1 MSSDQITYVLV
12 ALVVTGVAILLLL
25 AGALLARR
33 GRTAAGAAVPAAG
46 PDLATSA
53 PPPAAPAP
61 ALLQATPWP
70 APAPLPVAPPPQTV
84 PEVVAPLPFATAPV
98 PERPAPPDEGHG
110 PEETGVTSA
119 DLEAAAQRVHDP
131 RDQEV
136 IEGFLSIS
144 PRRRET
150 AAFDASPQPSV
161 SAPVGA
167 AVGVAIAAEVVPSDP
182 YVDDVTGLDSRAA
195 WDRAVSEEN
204 ARYVRYRRPVGVVV
218 AELDGLG
225 RFERE
230 FGTEA
235 TQRILTA
242 VGGAMRRGARR
253 TDRVAHVGRRA
264 LPRAAA
270 RDRRDPGDQLR
281 GARPRGVRALA
292 QGRRGGPPRCHGLG
306 EPQRRRRA
314 GHRRADGRGADVRRA
329 APRCP
334 RRSRGLR
341 RISLTGALVG
351 RRVPRRPAAP
361 SSGFL
366 RAPR

>member
-46 PDLATSA
+46 PDLAVSA
-53 PPPAAPAP
+53 PPPVVPAP
-61 ALLQATPWP
+61 ALLQATPWA

-84 PEVVAPLPFATAPV
+84 PEVAAPLPFATAPV
-98 PERPAPPDEGHG
+98 PEHPAPPDEGHG

-253 TDRVAHVGRRA
+253 TDRVAHVGGGRFLVL
-264 LPRAAA
+264 LPETDEIQAINYVER
-270 RDRRDPGDQLR
+270 
-281 GARPRGVRALA
+281 VRAECERWLRA
-292 QGRRGGPPRCHGLG
+292 GAVALHVAMGWASPSAVG
-306 EPQRRRRA
+306 ELDTAVRTAEERMYAERRRA
-314 GHRRADGRGADVRRA
+314 ARAGAADSDA
-329 APRCP
+329 
-334 RRSRGLR
+334 SR
-341 RISLTGALVG
+341 
-351 RRVPRRPAAP
+351 
-361 SSGFL
+361 
-366 RAPR
+366 